1 MSGESLREAS
11 AGAELVKPYGTEGA
25 KGGEVEQMFDNIA
38 PAYDLMNTAMTF
50 GLHKAWRRRAL
61 KMVAGSIDGGDV
73 LDVATGTGD
82 LAFYIMRRYAPAYV
96 TGIDLSAGMLSIAR
110 KKLEDHADMKSRL
123 SFAEADCLA
132 LPFKD
137 ESFDVVTVAYGV
149 RNFER
154 LAQGYAEMAR
164 VLKPGGRLCVI
175 ELCEPSGKLLRG
187 AYGIYSGKI
196 IPAVGRIVSGDSAAY
211 SYLPASIAACPQRDQ
226 MTDLIAAAG
235 LEQARWTTLFPGV
248 VAVYL
253 AEKPEK

>member
-1 MSGESLREAS
+1 M
-11 AGAELVKPYGTEGA
+11 KPYGTEGA
-25 KGGEVEQMFDNIA
+25 KGSEVEQMFDNIA

-50 GLHKAWRRRAL
+50 GMHKGWRRRAL
-61 KMVAGSIDGGDV
+61 GMVADALRGGDV

-82 LAFYIMRRYAPAYV
+82 LAFYIIRHYEPRSVA
-96 TGIDLSAGMLSIAR
+96 GIDLSAGMLSIAR
-110 KKLEDHADMKSRL
+110 KKLESQPDLKGRL

-132 LPFKD
+132 LPFAD
-137 ESFDVVTVAYGV
+137 DSFDAVTVAYGV

-164 VLKPGGRLCVI
+164 VLKPGGKLCVI
-175 ELCEPSGKLLRG
+175 ELCEPAGKVLKA
-187 AYGIYSGKI
+187 AYRIYSGKI
-196 IPAVGRIVSGDSAAY
+196 IPAVGKLVSGDSAAY

-248 VAVYL
+248 VAVYI
-253 AEKPEK
+253 AQKPKK